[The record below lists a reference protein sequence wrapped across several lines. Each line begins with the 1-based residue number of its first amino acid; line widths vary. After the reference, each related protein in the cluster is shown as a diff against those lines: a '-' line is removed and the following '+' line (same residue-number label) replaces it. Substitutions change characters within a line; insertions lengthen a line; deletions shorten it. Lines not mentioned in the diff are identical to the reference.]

1 MLKPLQKVYL
11 RTPDSDKP
19 IPARVVGIKKDMYVF
34 EPLRVD
40 FGQFRHGSK
49 LLFVRGD
56 ELECGVVEAIKRR
69 HYVGLD

>member
-19 IPARVVGIKKDMYVF
+19 IPARVVGIKKNMYVF

-40 FGQFRHGSK
+40 FGQFKHGAK

-56 ELECGVVEAIKRR
+56 ELQCGIVEVIERR
-69 HYVGLD
+69 HYGGLD

>member
-19 IPARVVGIKKDMYVF
+19 IPARIVGIKKNMYVF

-40 FGQFRHGSK
+40 FGQFKHGAK
-49 LLFVRGD
+49 LLFVRCD
-56 ELECGVVEAIKRR
+56 ELQCGVVEAIERR
-69 HYVGLD
+69 PYGGVD